1 VTTVT
6 SSHPVRRTLASRMA
20 GLLTLAIALTLVGG
34 LYAAF
39 APSGRADAGPY
50 SPQQI
55 AAGRDLFLRS
65 CSSCHGLNAQGGRQ
79 APSLIGVGPAAVDF
93 QVGTGRMPLASL
105 YAQADRKPV
114 RFSQAQ
120 IDELAAYIYS
130 VGGNTGPLVPT
141 VSAQDLAS
149 ADLAHG
155 GQLFRYN
162 CAQCHG
168 ASGGGGALSGGAS
181 APDLAVPNAKQISE
195 AMLTGPEQMP
205 KFTQLSS
212 QERLDIT
219 KYVQDITRKGVNAGG
234 HPIGKIGPVP
244 EGLVAWTLG
253 IGVCVVFT
261 LWIGARR

>member
-1 VTTVT
+1 
-6 SSHPVRRTLASRMA
+6 M
-20 GLLTLAIALTLVGG
+20 
-34 LYAAF
+34 
-39 APSGRADAGPY
+39 
-50 SPQQI
+50 PQ
-55 AAGRDLFLRS
+55 
-65 CSSCHGLNAQGGRQ
+65 
-79 APSLIGVGPAAVDF
+79 
-93 QVGTGRMPLASL
+93 
-105 YAQADRKPV
+105 
-114 RFSQAQ
+114 
-120 IDELAAYIYS
+120 
-130 VGGNTGPLVPT
+130 

-168 ASGGGGALSGGAS
+168 AGAGGGAISNGGY
-181 APDLAVPNAKQISE
+181 APDLAVPTAKQGLE

-205 KFTQLSS
+205 KFTQLSRS
-212 QERLDIT
+212 EKLDISS
-219 KYVQDITRKGVNAGG
+219 YVQSITTNGVNAGG